1 MLKGYMS
8 VRSKK
13 PLLPNYVYSI
23 YKKGKIR
30 KERIDRDYDIFIYD
44 VKFLSSK
51 Y

>member
-1 MLKGYMS
+1 MLKGYKS

-30 KERIDRDYDIFIYD
+30 KELIDRDYDIFIDD